1 MRINCLVNA
10 AATLALSAA
19 IIITA
24 AGCGDMGADLPTG
37 PPPAVTT
44 IVPDT
49 GDTGDT
55 VRISG
60 NGFGDIRASNFVRF
74 GGIEASTY
82 IDWQDTLIVVV
93 VPANASSGPV
103 TVTVGTATGGGTV
116 FTVKGTT
123 VTLRSFATDVLPR
136 LTRYGCVGC
145 HGGSGGLFVDTQPHL
160 LQGGVH
166 GPAVVPGN
174 AAASLLIQKLS
185 PNPPFG
191 SRMPQGGS
199 ALADTTIQVIREW
212 IDQGALNN

>member
-1 MRINCLVNA
+1 MKFDWMKGA
-10 AATLALSAA
+10 AAALALSAA
-19 IIITA
+19 IAISA

-55 VRISG
+55 VRIAG
-60 NGFGDIRASNFVRF
+60 NGFGDARASNFVRF
-74 GGIEASTY
+74 GGVEASTY
-82 IDWQDTLIVVV
+82 IDWRDTLIVVI

-123 VTLRSFATDVLPR
+123 VTLRSFANDILPR
-136 LTRYGCVGC
+136 FQRYGCLGC

-166 GPAVVPGN
+166 GPAVVPGD
-174 AAASLLIQKLS
+174 ADASLLIRKLS